1 MANKSASPIY
11 KRINSMDHLP
21 IFVNIRK
28 KPCIVIGGGDI
39 ALRKINLLLKAKA
52 KVYCLSPVFCKGI
65 KNLSKDG
72 HITLINKSF
81 DQTDIKDY
89 SIIIAATDDKS
100 VNSLISSIAQDKKIP
115 VNVVDSPELSSFIM
129 PSIVDRSPLII
140 AVSSSGKAP
149 VLSRIIR
156 AKLETVIP
164 SAYGTLAEI
173 AGEYRQKVKERFL
186 KIKDRRAFWEATL
199 SGVIAEKV
207 FSGRITE
214 AKEDIQRQLDESVE
228 MDLGEVYLVGA
239 GPGDPDLLTF
249 KALRLIQ
256 QADVVLYDRLV
267 SKGVMELVRRDSQ
280 LIYVGKKGGSDKSTK
295 QVDINDQLV
304 ELAKSGK
311 RVCRLKGGD
320 PFIFGRGGEEIESL
334 SEHGIPFQVVPG
346 ITAALGCSS
355 YAGIPLTH
363 RDYSQ
368 SCRFVTAHLKNGT
381 TNLPWEE
388 FIIDQQTIVFY
399 MALSGASYICE
410 KLMEYG
416 MDKDMPIAIIEK
428 GTMPEQKVY
437 ISSLT
442 ELPDLLEKEDI
453 QAPTLMI
460 VGEVVKLNEKL
471 NWYGN

>member
-1 MANKSASPIY
+1 
-11 KRINSMDHLP
+11 MDHLP
-21 IFVNIRK
+21 IFINVRQN
-28 KPCIVIGGGDI
+28 PCLVIGGGDI
-39 ALRKINLLLKAKA
+39 ALRKINLLIKAQA
-52 KVYCLSPVFCKGI
+52 KVDCLSPLFCEGI
-65 KNLSKDG
+65 TNLSQNGDVN
-72 HITLINKSF
+72 LIQKRFES
-81 DQTDIKDY
+81 DDIKEY
-89 SIIIAATDDKS
+89 AIIIASTDDSS
-100 VNSLISSIAQDKKIP
+100 VNALISKSAKKARIP

-129 PSIVDRSPLII
+129 PSIVDRSPVII
-140 AVSSSGKAP
+140 AVSSAGRAP
-149 VLSRIIR
+149 VLARIIR

-164 SAYGTLAEI
+164 SAYGVLAEI
-173 AGEYRQKVKERFL
+173 AGEYRQKVKDRFS
-186 KIKDRRAFWEATL
+186 KIKDRRAFWESIF

-207 FSGRITE
+207 FSGRINE
-214 AKEDIQRQLDESVE
+214 AKDDIDKQLKQASQME
-228 MDLGEVYLVGA
+228 LGEVYLVGA

-267 SKGVMELVRRDSQ
+267 SKGVMELVRRDSE
-280 LIYVGKKGGSDKSTK
+280 LIYVGKKGGSQESTR
-295 QVDINDQLV
+295 QIDINDQLV

-346 ITAALGCSS
+346 ITAASGCSS

-381 TNLPWEE
+381 TNLPWDE
-388 FIIDQQTIVFY
+388 FVIDQQTIVFY
-399 MALSGASYICE
+399 MALSGANYICQ
-410 KLMEYG
+410 KLMEHG

-442 ELPDLLEKEDI
+442 KLPDLLATEDI
-453 QAPTLMI
+453 HAPTLMI

-471 NWYGN
+471 NWYGT

>member
-1 MANKSASPIY
+1 
-11 KRINSMDHLP
+11 MDHLP
-21 IFVNIRK
+21 IFINVRQN
-28 KPCIVIGGGDI
+28 PCLVIGGGDI
-39 ALRKINLLLKAKA
+39 ALRKINLLIKAQA
-52 KVYCLSPVFCKGI
+52 KVDCLSPLFCEGI
-65 KNLSKDG
+65 TNLSQSGDVN
-72 HITLINKSF
+72 LIQKRFES
-81 DQTDIKDY
+81 DDIKDY
-89 SIIIAATDDKS
+89 AIIIASTDDSS
-100 VNSLISSIAQDKKIP
+100 VNALISKSAKKARIP

-129 PSIVDRSPLII
+129 PSIVDRSPVII
-140 AVSSSGKAP
+140 AVSSAGRAP
-149 VLSRIIR
+149 VLARIIR

-164 SAYGTLAEI
+164 SAYGVLAEI
-173 AGEYRQKVKERFL
+173 AGEYRQKVKDRFS
-186 KIKDRRAFWEATL
+186 KIKDRRAFWESIF

-207 FSGRITE
+207 FSGRINE
-214 AKEDIQRQLDESVE
+214 AKDDIDKQLKRASEIE
-228 MDLGEVYLVGA
+228 IGEVYLVGA

-267 SKGVMELVRRDSQ
+267 SKGVMELVRRDSE
-280 LIYVGKKGGSDKSTK
+280 LIYVGKKGGSQESTR
-295 QVDINDQLV
+295 QIDINDQLV

-346 ITAALGCSS
+346 ITAASGCSS

-381 TNLPWEE
+381 TNLPWDE
-388 FIIDQQTIVFY
+388 FVIDQQTIVFY
-399 MALSGASYICE
+399 MALSGANYICQ
-410 KLMEYG
+410 KLMEHG

-442 ELPDLLEKEDI
+442 KLPDLLATEDI
-453 QAPTLMI
+453 HAPTLMI

-471 NWYGN
+471 NWYGT

>member
-1 MANKSASPIY
+1 
-11 KRINSMDHLP
+11 MDHLP
-21 IFVNIRK
+21 IFINIRK

-39 ALRKINLLLKAKA
+39 ALRKINLLLKAQA
-52 KVYCLSPVFCKGI
+52 KVDCLSPLFCKGI

-164 SAYGTLAEI
+164 SAYGILADI
-173 AGEYRQKVKERFL
+173 AGEYRQKVKDRFST
-186 KIKDRRAFWEATL
+186 IKDRRAFWEAVF

-207 FSGRITE
+207 FSGRISE
-214 AKEDIQRQLDESVE
+214 AKEDIQRQLDDSVE

-267 SKGVMELVRRDSQ
+267 SKGVMELVRRDSE

-346 ITAALGCSS
+346 ITAASGCSS

-399 MALSGASYICE
+399 MALSGANYICE

-437 ISSLT
+437 ISSLI
-442 ELPDLLEKEDI
+442 ELPALLEREDI
-453 QAPTLMI
+453 HAPTLMI

>member
-1 MANKSASPIY
+1 
-11 KRINSMDHLP
+11 MDHLP
-21 IFVNIRK
+21 IFINIRQR
-28 KPCIVIGGGDI
+28 PCLVIGGGDI
-39 ALRKINLLLKAKA
+39 ALRKINLLIKAQA
-52 KVYCLSPVFCKGI
+52 KVDCLSPLFCEGI
-65 KNLSKDG
+65 INLCKNG
-72 HITLINKSF
+72 NVNLIDKSF
-81 DQTDIKDY
+81 EPDDIKDY
-89 SIIIAATDDKS
+89 AIIIASTDDSS
-100 VNSLISSIAQDKKIP
+100 VNSLISQLAKQAKIP

-129 PSIVDRSPLII
+129 PSIVDRSPIII
-140 AVSSSGKAP
+140 AVSSAGKAP
-149 VLSRIIR
+149 VLARLIR

-164 SAYGTLAEI
+164 SAYGALAEI
-173 AGEYRQKVKERFL
+173 AGEYRQKVKDRFSN
-186 KIKDRRAFWEATL
+186 IKDRRAFWESTF

-207 FSGRITE
+207 FSGRIDE
-214 AKEDIQRQLDESVE
+214 AKDDIDTQLKNAVKME
-228 MDLGEVYLVGA
+228 LGEVYLVGA

-256 QADVVLYDRLV
+256 QADVILYDRLV
-267 SKGVMELVRRDSQ
+267 SKGVMELVRRDSE
-280 LIYVGKKGGSDKSTK
+280 LIYVGKKGGSDISTR
-295 QVDINDQLV
+295 QIDINEKLI
-304 ELAKSGK
+304 ELAKAGK

-346 ITAALGCSS
+346 ITAASGCSS

-381 TNLPWEE
+381 TNLPWDE
-388 FIIDQQTIVFY
+388 FVIDQQTIVFY
-399 MALSGASYICE
+399 MALSGANYICQ
-410 KLMEYG
+410 KLMEHG

-442 ELPDLLEKEDI
+442 KLPDLLATEDI
-453 QAPTLMI
+453 HAPTLMI

>member
-1 MANKSASPIY
+1 
-11 KRINSMDHLP
+11 MDHLP
-21 IFVNIRK
+21 IFINVRQN
-28 KPCIVIGGGDI
+28 PCLVIGGGDI
-39 ALRKINLLLKAKA
+39 ALRKINLLIKAQA
-52 KVYCLSPVFCKGI
+52 KVDCLSPLFCEGI
-65 KNLSKDG
+65 TNLSQNGDVN
-72 HITLINKSF
+72 LIQKRFES
-81 DQTDIKDY
+81 DDIKDY
-89 SIIIAATDDKS
+89 AIIIASTDDSS
-100 VNSLISSIAQDKKIP
+100 VNALISKSAKNARIP

-129 PSIVDRSPLII
+129 PSIVDRSPVII
-140 AVSSSGKAP
+140 AVSSAGRAP
-149 VLSRIIR
+149 VLARIIR

-164 SAYGTLAEI
+164 SAYGVLAEI
-173 AGEYRQKVKERFL
+173 AGEYRQKVKDRFS
-186 KIKDRRAFWEATL
+186 KIKDRRAFWESIFT
-199 SGVIAEKV
+199 GVIAEKV
-207 FSGRITE
+207 FSGRINE
-214 AKEDIQRQLDESVE
+214 AKDDIDKQLKQASQME
-228 MDLGEVYLVGA
+228 LGEVYLVGA

-267 SKGVMELVRRDSQ
+267 SKGVMQLVRRDSE
-280 LIYVGKKGGSDKSTK
+280 LIYVGKKGGSQESTR
-295 QVDINDQLV
+295 QIDINDKLV

-346 ITAALGCSS
+346 ITAASGCSS

-381 TNLPWEE
+381 TNLPWDE
-388 FIIDQQTIVFY
+388 FVIDQQTIVFY
-399 MALSGASYICE
+399 MALSGANYICQ
-410 KLMEYG
+410 KLMEHG

-442 ELPDLLEKEDI
+442 QLPDLLATEDI
-453 QAPTLMI
+453 HAPTLMI

-471 NWYGN
+471 NWYGT

>member
-1 MANKSASPIY
+1 
-11 KRINSMDHLP
+11 MDHLP
-21 IFVNIRK
+21 IFINVRQN
-28 KPCIVIGGGDI
+28 PCLVIGGGDI
-39 ALRKINLLLKAKA
+39 ALRKINLLIKAQA
-52 KVYCLSPVFCKGI
+52 KVDCLSPLFCEGI
-65 KNLSKDG
+65 TNLSQSGDVN
-72 HITLINKSF
+72 LIQKRFES
-81 DQTDIKDY
+81 DDIKDY
-89 SIIIAATDDKS
+89 AIIIASTDDSS
-100 VNSLISSIAQDKKIP
+100 VNALISKSAKKARIP

-129 PSIVDRSPLII
+129 PSIVDRSPVII
-140 AVSSSGKAP
+140 AVSSAGRAP
-149 VLSRIIR
+149 VLARIIR

-164 SAYGTLAEI
+164 SAYGVLAEI
-173 AGEYRQKVKERFL
+173 AGEYRQKVKDRFS
-186 KIKDRRAFWEATL
+186 KIKDRRAFWESIF

-207 FSGRITE
+207 FSGRINE
-214 AKEDIQRQLDESVE
+214 AKDDIEKQLKQASQME
-228 MDLGEVYLVGA
+228 LGEVYLVGA

-267 SKGVMELVRRDSQ
+267 SKGVMELVRRDSE
-280 LIYVGKKGGSDKSTK
+280 LIYVGKKGGSQEST
-295 QVDINDQLV
+295 QQIDINDQLV

-346 ITAALGCSS
+346 ITAASGCSS

-381 TNLPWEE
+381 TNLPWDE
-388 FIIDQQTIVFY
+388 FVIDQQTIVFY
-399 MALSGASYICE
+399 MALSGANYICQ
-410 KLMEYG
+410 KLMEHG

-442 ELPDLLEKEDI
+442 KLPDLLATEDI
-453 QAPTLMI
+453 HAPTLMI

-471 NWYGN
+471 NWYGT

>member
-1 MANKSASPIY
+1 ME
-11 KRINSMDHLP
+11 HLP
-21 IFVNIRK
+21 IFINLK
-28 KPCIVIGGGDI
+28 QKPALVVGGGDI
-39 ALRKINLLLKAKA
+39 ALRKISLLIKAQA
-52 KVYCLSPVFCKGI
+52 KVDCLSPSFCEDI

-72 HITLINKSF
+72 YLNLIQKNF
-81 DQTDIKDY
+81 NEDDIKDY
-89 SIIIAATDDKS
+89 SIIITATDDSS
-100 VNSLISSIAQDKKIP
+100 VNSLISKLAYEMRIP

-129 PSIVDRSPLII
+129 PSIVDRSPVVI
-140 AVSSSGKAP
+140 AVSSAGKAP
-149 VLSRIIR
+149 VLARIIR

-164 SAYGTLAEI
+164 SAYGILAEI
-173 AGEYRQKVKERFL
+173 AGEYRQKVKDRFT
-186 KIKDRRAFWEATL
+186 KIKDRRAFWESTF
-199 SGVIAEKV
+199 SGVISEKV
-207 FSGRITE
+207 FSGRINE
-214 AKEDIQRQLDESVE
+214 ARNDIEKQLNNSVE
-228 MDLGEVYLVGA
+228 MELGEVYLVGA

-267 SKGVMELVRRDSQ
+267 SKGVMELVRRDSE
-280 LIYVGKKGGSDKSTK
+280 LIYVGKKGGSDQSTR
-295 QVDINDQLV
+295 QEDINNRLV
-304 ELAKSGK
+304 KLAKSGK

-346 ITAALGCSS
+346 ITAASGCSS

-368 SCRFVTAHLKNGT
+368 SCRFVTAHLKNGS

-388 FIIDQQTIVFY
+388 LVVDQQTIVFY
-399 MALSGASYICE
+399 MALSGANYICE
-410 KLMEYG
+410 KLIEHG
-416 MDKDMPIAIIEK
+416 MHKDIPIAIIEK

-442 ELPDLLEKEDI
+442 GLPNLLAKEDI
-453 QAPTLMI
+453 HAPTLMI

-471 NWYGN
+471 NWYGR

>member
-1 MANKSASPIY
+1 ME
-11 KRINSMDHLP
+11 HLP
-21 IFVNIRK
+21 IFINLK
-28 KPCIVIGGGDI
+28 QKPVLVVGGGDI
-39 ALRKINLLLKAKA
+39 ALRKINLLIKAQA
-52 KVYCLSPVFCKGI
+52 RVDCLSPFFCEGM
-65 KNLSKDG
+65 NSLSRDNYVN
-72 HITLINKSF
+72 LINKSF
-81 DQTDIKDY
+81 EPADIKDY
-89 SIIIAATDDKS
+89 SVIIAATDDAT
-100 VNSLISSIAQDKKIP
+100 VNSSISSIAHDKRIP
-115 VNVVDSPELSSFIM
+115 VNVVDSPALSSFIM
-129 PSIVDRSPLII
+129 PSIVDRSPVII
-140 AVSSSGKAP
+140 AVSSAGKAP
-149 VLSRIIR
+149 VLARIIR

-164 SAYGTLAEI
+164 SAYGILAEI
-173 AGEYRQKVKERFL
+173 AGEYRQKVKDRFS
-186 KIKDRRAFWEATL
+186 KIKDRRAFWEATF

-207 FSGRITE
+207 FSGRINE
-214 AKEDIQRQLDESVE
+214 AKDDIEKQLNDSVE
-228 MDLGEVYLVGA
+228 MELGEVYLVGA

-267 SKGVMELVRRDSQ
+267 SKGVMDLVRRDSEI
-280 LIYVGKKGGSDKSTK
+280 IYVGKKGGSDKSTR
-295 QVDINDQLV
+295 QVDINNQLV

-334 SEHGIPFQVVPG
+334 SENGIPFQVVPG
-346 ITAALGCSS
+346 ITAASGCSS

-381 TNLPWEE
+381 TNLPWDE
-388 FIIDQQTIVFY
+388 FIVDQQTIVFY
-399 MALSGASYICE
+399 MALSGANYICE
-410 KLMEYG
+410 KLMEHG

-442 ELPDLLEKEDI
+442 KLPDLLAKEDI
-453 QAPTLMI
+453 HAPTLMI

>member
-1 MANKSASPIY
+1 
-11 KRINSMDHLP
+11 MDHLP
-21 IFVNIRK
+21 IFINVRQN
-28 KPCIVIGGGDI
+28 PCLVIGGGDI
-39 ALRKINLLLKAKA
+39 ALRKINLLIKAQA
-52 KVYCLSPVFCKGI
+52 KVDCLSPLFCEGI
-65 KNLSKDG
+65 TNLSQNGDVN
-72 HITLINKSF
+72 LIQKHFES
-81 DQTDIKDY
+81 DDIKDY
-89 SIIIAATDDKS
+89 AIIIASTDDSS
-100 VNSLISSIAQDKKIP
+100 VNALISKSAKKARIP

-129 PSIVDRSPLII
+129 PSIVDRSPVII
-140 AVSSSGKAP
+140 AVSSAGRAP
-149 VLSRIIR
+149 VLARIIR

-164 SAYGTLAEI
+164 SAYGVLAEI
-173 AGEYRQKVKERFL
+173 AGEYRQKVKDRFS
-186 KIKDRRAFWEATL
+186 KIKDRRAFWESIF

-207 FSGRITE
+207 FSGRINE
-214 AKEDIQRQLDESVE
+214 AKDDIEKQLKQASQME
-228 MDLGEVYLVGA
+228 LGEVYLVGA

-267 SKGVMELVRRDSQ
+267 SKGVMELVRRDSE
-280 LIYVGKKGGSDKSTK
+280 LIYVGKKGGSQESTR
-295 QVDINDQLV
+295 QIDINDQLV

-346 ITAALGCSS
+346 ITAASGCSS

-381 TNLPWEE
+381 TNLPWDE
-388 FIIDQQTIVFY
+388 FVIDQQTIVFY
-399 MALSGASYICE
+399 MALSGANYICQ
-410 KLMEYG
+410 KLMEHG

-442 ELPDLLEKEDI
+442 KLPDLLATEDI
-453 QAPTLMI
+453 HAPTLMI

-471 NWYGN
+471 NWYGT

>member
-1 MANKSASPIY
+1 ME
-11 KRINSMDHLP
+11 HLP
-21 IFVNIRK
+21 IFINLK
-28 KPCIVIGGGDI
+28 QKPVLVVGGGDI
-39 ALRKINLLLKAKA
+39 ALRKINLLIKAQA
-52 KVYCLSPVFCKGI
+52 SLNCLSPLFCDGIASLSADKSVNLIQKSFEPDDI
-65 KNLSKDG
+65 KN
-72 HITLINKSF
+72 
-81 DQTDIKDY
+81 Y
-89 SIIIAATDDKS
+89 SIIIASTDDS
-100 VNSLISSIAQDKKIP
+100 LVNSSISELAKKANIP

-129 PSIVDRSPLII
+129 PSIVDRSPVII
-140 AVSSSGKAP
+140 AVSSAGKAP
-149 VLSRIIR
+149 VLARIIR

-164 SAYGTLAEI
+164 SAYGLLAEI
-173 AGEYRQKVKERFL
+173 AGEYRQKVKNRFSN
-186 KIKDRRAFWEATL
+186 IKDRRAFWESAF

-207 FSGRITE
+207 FSGRINE
-214 AKEDIQRQLDESVE
+214 ARGDIEEQLENSVE
-228 MDLGEVYLVGA
+228 IDLGEVYLVGA

-267 SKGVMELVRRDSQ
+267 SKGVMELVRRDSE
-280 LIYVGKKGGSDKSTK
+280 LIYVGKKGGSDESTR
-295 QVDINDQLV
+295 QEDINEQLV
-304 ELAKSGK
+304 KLAKSGK

-346 ITAALGCSS
+346 ITAASGCSS

-388 FIIDQQTIVFY
+388 FVIDQQTIVFY
-399 MALSGASYICE
+399 MALSGANYICQ
-410 KLMEYG
+410 KLMEHG
-416 MDKDMPIAIIEK
+416 MDKNMPIAIIEK

-442 ELPDLLEKEDI
+442 KLPDLLAKENI
-453 QAPTLMI
+453 HAPTLMI

-471 NWYGN
+471 NWYGD

>member
-1 MANKSASPIY
+1 MEGIPA
-11 KRINSMDHLP
+11 
-21 IFVNIRK
+21 NIRK

-39 ALRKINLLLKAKA
+39 ALRKINLLLKAQA
-52 KVYCLSPVFCKGI
+52 KVDCLSPLFCKGI

-72 HITLINKSF
+72 HITLINESF

-164 SAYGTLAEI
+164 SAYGILADI
-173 AGEYRQKVKERFL
+173 AGEYRQKVKDRFST
-186 KIKDRRAFWEATL
+186 IKDRRAFWEAVF

-207 FSGRITE
+207 FSGRISE
-214 AKEDIQRQLDESVE
+214 AKEDIQRQLDDSVE

-267 SKGVMELVRRDSQ
+267 SKGVMELVRRDSE

-311 RVCRLKGGD
+311 RVCRFFPSD

-346 ITAALGCSS
+346 ITAASGCSS

-399 MALSGASYICE
+399 MALSGAKYICE
-410 KLMEYG
+410 KLMEHG

-437 ISSLT
+437 ISSLI
-442 ELPDLLEKEDI
+442 ELPALLEREDI
-453 QAPTLMI
+453 HAPTLMI

>member
-1 MANKSASPIY
+1 
-11 KRINSMDHLP
+11 MDHLP
-21 IFVNIRK
+21 IFINIRK
-28 KPCIVIGGGDI
+28 KPCVVIGGGDI
-39 ALRKINLLLKAKA
+39 ALRKINLLLKAQA
-52 KVYCLSPVFCKGI
+52 KVDCLSPLFCKGI

-89 SIIIAATDDKS
+89 SIIIAATDDSS
-100 VNSLISSIAQDKKIP
+100 VNSSISSIAQVKKIP

-164 SAYGTLAEI
+164 SAYGILADI
-173 AGEYRQKVKERFL
+173 AGEYRQKVKDRFST
-186 KIKDRRAFWEATL
+186 IKDRRAFWEAVF

-207 FSGRITE
+207 FSGRISE
-214 AKEDIQRQLDESVE
+214 AKEDIQKQLNDSVE
-228 MDLGEVYLVGA
+228 MELGEVYLVGA

-267 SKGVMELVRRDSQ
+267 SKGVMELVRRDSE

-346 ITAALGCSS
+346 ITAASGCSS

-399 MALSGASYICE
+399 MALSGAKYICE
-410 KLMEYG
+410 KLMEHG

-437 ISSLT
+437 ISSLI
-442 ELPDLLEKEDI
+442 ELPDLLEREDI
-453 QAPTLMI
+453 HAPTLMI

>member
-1 MANKSASPIY
+1 ME
-11 KRINSMDHLP
+11 HLP
-21 IFVNIRK
+21 IFINLK
-28 KPCIVIGGGDI
+28 QKPVLVVGGGDI
-39 ALRKINLLLKAKA
+39 ALRKINLLIKAQA
-52 KVYCLSPVFCKGI
+52 SVNCLSPLFCDEIASLSADKSVNLIQKSFEPDDI
-65 KNLSKDG
+65 KN
-72 HITLINKSF
+72 
-81 DQTDIKDY
+81 Y
-89 SIIIAATDDKS
+89 SIIIASTDDS
-100 VNSLISSIAQDKKIP
+100 LVNSSISELAKKANIP

-129 PSIVDRSPLII
+129 PSIVDRSPVII
-140 AVSSSGKAP
+140 AVSSAGKAP
-149 VLSRIIR
+149 VLARIIR

-164 SAYGTLAEI
+164 SAYGLLAEI
-173 AGEYRQKVKERFL
+173 AGEYRQKVKNRFSN
-186 KIKDRRAFWEATL
+186 IKDRRAFWESAF

-207 FSGRITE
+207 FSGRINE
-214 AKEDIQRQLDESVE
+214 ARGDIEEQLENSVE
-228 MDLGEVYLVGA
+228 IDLGEVYLVGA

-267 SKGVMELVRRDSQ
+267 SKGVMELVRRDSE
-280 LIYVGKKGGSDKSTK
+280 LIYVGKKGGSDESTR
-295 QVDINDQLV
+295 QEDINEQLV
-304 ELAKSGK
+304 KLAKSGK

-346 ITAALGCSS
+346 ITAASGCSS

-388 FIIDQQTIVFY
+388 FVIDQQTIVFY
-399 MALSGASYICE
+399 MALSGANYICQ
-410 KLMEYG
+410 KLMEHG
-416 MDKDMPIAIIEK
+416 MDKNMPIAIIEK

-442 ELPDLLEKEDI
+442 KLPDLLAKENI
-453 QAPTLMI
+453 HAPTLMI

-471 NWYGN
+471 NWYGD

>member
-1 MANKSASPIY
+1 
-11 KRINSMDHLP
+11 MDHLP
-21 IFVNIRK
+21 IFINIRK
-28 KPCIVIGGGDI
+28 KPCVVIGGGDI
-39 ALRKINLLLKAKA
+39 ALRKINILLKAQA
-52 KVYCLSPVFCKGI
+52 KVDCLSPSFSRDI

-100 VNSLISSIAQDKKIP
+100 VNSLISSIAQVKKIP

-164 SAYGTLAEI
+164 SAYGILADI
-173 AGEYRQKVKERFL
+173 AGEYRQKVKDRFST
-186 KIKDRRAFWEATL
+186 IKDRRAFWEAVF

-207 FSGRITE
+207 FSGRISE
-214 AKEDIQRQLDESVE
+214 AKEDIEKQLNDSVE
-228 MDLGEVYLVGA
+228 MELGEVYLVGA

-267 SKGVMELVRRDSQ
+267 SKGVMELVRRDSE
-280 LIYVGKKGGSDKSTK
+280 LIYVGKKGGSDKSTR
-295 QVDINDQLV
+295 QVYINDQLV

-346 ITAALGCSS
+346 ITAASGCSS

-399 MALSGASYICE
+399 MALSGANYICE
-410 KLMEYG
+410 KLMEHG

-442 ELPDLLEKEDI
+442 ELPDLLEREDI
-453 QAPTLMI
+453 HAPTLMI

>member
-1 MANKSASPIY
+1 
-11 KRINSMDHLP
+11 MDHLP
-21 IFVNIRK
+21 IFINVRQ
-28 KPCIVIGGGDI
+28 KPCLVIGGGDI
-39 ALRKINLLLKAKA
+39 AFRKINLLIKAQA
-52 KVYCLSPVFCKGI
+52 KVDCLSPLFCEGI
-65 KNLSKDG
+65 TNLSQNGDVN
-72 HITLINKSF
+72 LIQKRFES
-81 DQTDIKDY
+81 DDIKDY
-89 SIIIAATDDKS
+89 AIIIASTDDSS
-100 VNSLISSIAQDKKIP
+100 VNALISKSAKEARIP

-129 PSIVDRSPLII
+129 PSIVDRSPVII
-140 AVSSSGKAP
+140 AVSSAGRAP
-149 VLSRIIR
+149 VLARIIR

-164 SAYGTLAEI
+164 SAYGVLAEI
-173 AGEYRQKVKERFL
+173 AGEYRQKVKDRFS
-186 KIKDRRAFWEATL
+186 KIKDRRAFWEFIF

-207 FSGRITE
+207 FSGRINE
-214 AKEDIQRQLDESVE
+214 AKDDIDKQLKRASEIE
-228 MDLGEVYLVGA
+228 LGEVYLVGA

-267 SKGVMELVRRDSQ
+267 SKGVMELVRRDSE
-280 LIYVGKKGGSDKSTK
+280 LIYVGKKGGSQESTR
-295 QVDINDQLV
+295 QIDINDQLV

-346 ITAALGCSS
+346 ITAASGCSS

-381 TNLPWEE
+381 TNLPWDE
-388 FIIDQQTIVFY
+388 FVIDQQTIVFY
-399 MALSGASYICE
+399 MALSGANYICQ
-410 KLMEYG
+410 KLMEHG

-442 ELPDLLEKEDI
+442 KLPDLLATEDI
-453 QAPTLMI
+453 HAPTLMI

-471 NWYGN
+471 NWYGT

>member
-1 MANKSASPIY
+1 
-11 KRINSMDHLP
+11 MDHLP
-21 IFVNIRK
+21 IFINIRK

-39 ALRKINLLLKAKA
+39 ALRKINLLLKAQA
-52 KVYCLSPVFCKGI
+52 KVDCLSPSFSRDI

-89 SIIIAATDDKS
+89 SIIIAATDDSS
-100 VNSLISSIAQDKKIP
+100 VNSSISAIAQVKKIP

-164 SAYGTLAEI
+164 SAYGILADI
-173 AGEYRQKVKERFL
+173 AGEYRQKVKDRFST
-186 KIKDRRAFWEATL
+186 IKDRRAFWEAVF

-207 FSGRITE
+207 FSGRISE
-214 AKEDIQRQLDESVE
+214 AKKDIHRQLDDSVE

-267 SKGVMELVRRDSQ
+267 SKGVMELVRRDSE
-280 LIYVGKKGGSDKSTK
+280 LIYVGKKGGSDKSTR

-346 ITAALGCSS
+346 ITAASGCSS

-399 MALSGASYICE
+399 MALSGANYICE

-437 ISSLT
+437 ISSLI
-442 ELPDLLEKEDI
+442 ELPDLLEREDI
-453 QAPTLMI
+453 HAPTLMI

-471 NWYGN
+471 NWYGT

>member
-1 MANKSASPIY
+1 
-11 KRINSMDHLP
+11 MDHLP
-21 IFVNIRK
+21 IFINVRQN
-28 KPCIVIGGGDI
+28 PCLVIGGGDI
-39 ALRKINLLLKAKA
+39 ALRKINLLIKAQA
-52 KVYCLSPVFCKGI
+52 KVDCLSPLFCEGI
-65 KNLSKDG
+65 TNLSQNGDVN
-72 HITLINKSF
+72 LIQKRFES
-81 DQTDIKDY
+81 DDIKEY
-89 SIIIAATDDKS
+89 AIIIASTDDSS
-100 VNSLISSIAQDKKIP
+100 VNALISKSAKKARIP

-129 PSIVDRSPLII
+129 PSIVDRSPVII
-140 AVSSSGKAP
+140 AVSSAGRAP
-149 VLSRIIR
+149 VLARIIR

-164 SAYGTLAEI
+164 SAYGVLAEI
-173 AGEYRQKVKERFL
+173 AGEYRQKVKDRFS
-186 KIKDRRAFWEATL
+186 KIKDRRAFWEFIF

-207 FSGRITE
+207 FSGRINE
-214 AKEDIQRQLDESVE
+214 AKDDIDKQLKRASEIE
-228 MDLGEVYLVGA
+228 LGEVYLVGA

-267 SKGVMELVRRDSQ
+267 SKGVMELVRRDSE
-280 LIYVGKKGGSDKSTK
+280 LIYVGKKGGSQESTR
-295 QVDINDQLV
+295 QIDINDQLV

-346 ITAALGCSS
+346 ITAASGCSS

-381 TNLPWEE
+381 TNLPWDE
-388 FIIDQQTIVFY
+388 FVIDQQTIVFY
-399 MALSGASYICE
+399 MALSGATYICQ
-410 KLMEYG
+410 KLMEHG

-442 ELPDLLEKEDI
+442 KLPDLLATEDI
-453 QAPTLMI
+453 HAPTLMI

-471 NWYGN
+471 NWYGT

>member
-1 MANKSASPIY
+1 ME
-11 KRINSMDHLP
+11 HLP
-21 IFVNIRK
+21 IFIK
-28 KPCIVIGGGDI
+28 IKQKPTLVVGGGDI
-39 ALRKINLLLKAKA
+39 ALRKINLLLKAQA
-52 KVYCLSPVFCKGI
+52 KVDCLSPLFCEDI

-89 SIIIAATDDKS
+89 SMIIAATDDKS

-115 VNVVDSPELSSFIM
+115 VNVVDSPGLSSFIM
-129 PSIVDRSPLII
+129 PSIVDRYPLII

-186 KIKDRRAFWEATL
+186 KIKDRRAFWEATF

-207 FSGRITE
+207 FSGRISE

-280 LIYVGKKGGSDKSTK
+280 LIYVGKKGGNNKSTK

-334 SEHGIPFQVVPG
+334 SEYGIPFQVVPG
-346 ITAALGCSS
+346 ITAASGCSS

-410 KLMEYG
+410 KLMEHG

>member
-1 MANKSASPIY
+1 
-11 KRINSMDHLP
+11 MDHLP
-21 IFVNIRK
+21 IFINVRQN
-28 KPCIVIGGGDI
+28 PCLVIGGGDI
-39 ALRKINLLLKAKA
+39 ALRKINLLIKAQA
-52 KVYCLSPVFCKGI
+52 KVDCLSPLFCEGI
-65 KNLSKDG
+65 TNLSQNGDVN
-72 HITLINKSF
+72 LIQKRFES
-81 DQTDIKDY
+81 DDIKDY
-89 SIIIAATDDKS
+89 AIIIASTDDSS
-100 VNSLISSIAQDKKIP
+100 VNALISKSAKKARIP

-129 PSIVDRSPLII
+129 PSIVDRSPVII
-140 AVSSSGKAP
+140 AVSSAGRAP
-149 VLSRIIR
+149 VLARIIR

-164 SAYGTLAEI
+164 SAYGVLAEI
-173 AGEYRQKVKERFL
+173 AGEYRQKVKDRFS
-186 KIKDRRAFWEATL
+186 KIKDRRAFWEFIF

-207 FSGRITE
+207 FSGRINE
-214 AKEDIQRQLDESVE
+214 AKDDIDKQLKRASEIE
-228 MDLGEVYLVGA
+228 LGEVYLVGA

-267 SKGVMELVRRDSQ
+267 SKGVMELVRRDSE
-280 LIYVGKKGGSDKSTK
+280 LIYVGKKGGSQESTR
-295 QVDINDQLV
+295 QIDINDQLV

-346 ITAALGCSS
+346 ITAASGCSA

-381 TNLPWEE
+381 TNLPWDE
-388 FIIDQQTIVFY
+388 FVIDQQTIVFY
-399 MALSGASYICE
+399 MALSGANYICQ
-410 KLMEYG
+410 KLMEHG

-442 ELPDLLEKEDI
+442 KLPDLLATEDI
-453 QAPTLMI
+453 HAPTLMI

-471 NWYGN
+471 NWYGT

>member
-1 MANKSASPIY
+1 ME
-11 KRINSMDHLP
+11 HLP
-21 IFVNIRK
+21 IFINLK
-28 KPCIVIGGGDI
+28 QKPVLVVGGGDI
-39 ALRKINLLLKAKA
+39 ALRKINLLIKAQA
-52 KVYCLSPVFCKGI
+52 RVDCLSPFFCEGM
-65 KNLSKDG
+65 NSLSRDNYVN
-72 HITLINKSF
+72 LINKSF
-81 DQTDIKDY
+81 EPADIKDY
-89 SIIIAATDDKS
+89 SVIIAATDDAT
-100 VNSLISSIAQDKKIP
+100 VNSSISSIAHDKRIP
-115 VNVVDSPELSSFIM
+115 VNVVDSPTLSSFIM
-129 PSIVDRSPLII
+129 PSIVDRSPVII
-140 AVSSSGKAP
+140 AVSSAGKAP
-149 VLSRIIR
+149 VLARIIR

-164 SAYGTLAEI
+164 SAYGILAEI
-173 AGEYRQKVKERFL
+173 AGEYRQKVKDRFS
-186 KIKDRRAFWEATL
+186 KIKDRRAFWEATF

-207 FSGRITE
+207 FSGRINE
-214 AKEDIQRQLDESVE
+214 AKDDIEKQLNDSVE
-228 MDLGEVYLVGA
+228 MELGEVYLVGA

-267 SKGVMELVRRDSQ
+267 SKGVMDLVRRDSE
-280 LIYVGKKGGSDKSTK
+280 LIYVGKKGGSDKSTR
-295 QVDINDQLV
+295 QVDINNQLV

-334 SEHGIPFQVVPG
+334 SENGIPFQVVPG
-346 ITAALGCSS
+346 ITAASGCSS

-381 TNLPWEE
+381 TNLPWDE
-388 FIIDQQTIVFY
+388 FIVDQQTIVFY
-399 MALSGASYICE
+399 MALSGANYICE
-410 KLMEYG
+410 KLMEHG

-442 ELPDLLEKEDI
+442 KLPDLLAKEDI
-453 QAPTLMI
+453 HAPTLMI

>member
-1 MANKSASPIY
+1 ME
-11 KRINSMDHLP
+11 HLP
-21 IFVNIRK
+21 IFINIK
-28 KPCIVIGGGDI
+28 QKPTLVVGGGDI
-39 ALRKINLLLKAKA
+39 ALRKINLLLKAQA
-52 KVYCLSPVFCKGI
+52 KVDCLSPLFCEDI
-65 KNLSKDG
+65 NNLFKDG
-72 HITLINKSF
+72 QITLIKKSF
-81 DQTDIKDY
+81 EHTDIKDY
-89 SIIIAATDDKS
+89 SVIIAATDDSS
-100 VNSLISSIAQDKKIP
+100 VNSSISSIAHDKRIP
-115 VNVVDSPELSSFIM
+115 VNVVDSPDLSSFIM
-129 PSIVDRSPLII
+129 PSIVDRSPVII
-140 AVSSSGKAP
+140 AVSSAGKAP
-149 VLSRIIR
+149 VLARIIR

-164 SAYGTLAEI
+164 SAYGILAEI
-173 AGEYRQKVKERFL
+173 AGEYRQRVKDRFS
-186 KIKDRRAFWEATL
+186 KIKDRRAFWETTF

-207 FSGRITE
+207 FSGRISE
-214 AKEDIQRQLDESVE
+214 AKDDIEKQLNDSVE
-228 MDLGEVYLVGA
+228 MELGEVYLVGA

-267 SKGVMELVRRDSQ
+267 SKGVMELVRRDSE
-280 LIYVGKKGGSDKSTK
+280 LIYVGKKGGSDKSTR
-295 QVDINDQLV
+295 QSDINDQLV
-304 ELAKSGK
+304 TLAKSGK

-334 SEHGIPFQVVPG
+334 SENGIPFQVVPG
-346 ITAALGCSS
+346 ITAASGCSS

-399 MALSGASYICE
+399 MALSGANYICE
-410 KLMEYG
+410 KLLEHG

-442 ELPDLLEKEDI
+442 ELPNLIAKEDI
-453 QAPTLMI
+453 HAPTLMI